1 MNSNKKNSTTIS
13 SRLDTQ
19 TYHALVNDAENKGIS
34 INSLINSII
43 KRHLLWDRFAEEMG
57 LIPLTKRTLKKIFRT
72 MDEEEIKKIAKDVG
86 GTIPQE
92 LIYLSY
98 DTFDFPNL
106 MKTIEISDSRFGKV
120 NTHVKDDIHSINI
133 LHGVCE
139 NFSLFLSETHQVLA
153 DSLDLKCN
161 IEHSDN
167 NMICMKFEKPNDPI
181 KNEKF

>member
-1 MNSNKKNSTTIS
+1 MNNNKKKSTNVS
-13 SRLDTQ
+13 SRLDTEL
-19 TYHALVNDAENKGIS
+19 YIALVNDAETKGIS
-34 INSLINSII
+34 LNSLINSII

-72 MDEEEIKKIAKDVG
+72 MDEEDIRKIAREVG
-86 GTIPQE
+86 GTVPQE

-106 MKTIEISDSRFGKV
+106 MKMIEISDSRFGKV
-120 NTHVKDDIHSINI
+120 NAHVKDTRYSINI

-139 NFSLFLSETHQVLA
+139 NFSKFLAETHQALA
-153 DSLDLKCN
+153 DNLGLKFD

-167 NMICMKFEKPNDPI
+167 SMICMGFEKPSDSKSNG
-181 KNEKF
+181 KF